1 MLLEFCEK
9 TIYKRKQIIN
19 FLIKNKYSHSYC
31 FTDNQNFSSHGYVR
45 LISKIFR
52 TIFQNEKM
60 QNKITQKL
68 NLDDLINDDYKGN
81 IIFSKKKLNLDK
93 LNF

>member
-9 TIYKRKQIIN
+9 TIYKRKKIIN
-19 FLIKNKYSHSYC
+19 FLIKNKFSNSYC